1 MSPEVCPF
9 CGKSFKRLK
18 SHLPYCKAAK
28 IPLSHHEPMVSSP
41 PGQLEADS
49 FKIKG
54 KKTPQLN
61 KKTSPE
67 APGKSGHMSPQVK
80 PKKKSIRATIEAAKS
95 SQTSPGTDSAP
106 QSLET
111 VPSRSA
117 STKSKSSAESQ
128 KPKSAS
134 KGKQI
139 KCPEKEMAVGKEMPR
154 ITVQHVGSTLG
165 RAKTNRP
172 SIETTQTNTK
182 SGLSPASFNIM
193 IQHKN
198 SLLTLK
204 DNVSGSKATSYKPS
218 ILPDLKTSKVGF
230 QQTEFTSVL
239 PGHLSNFQ
247 SKTVDTAATIEM
259 RKNNLSGRSLGQV
272 TLRELPEWLACK
284 TPRCPGDAAEMM
296 LRGWQWYYRKYID
309 VRKGGVGGIGMLLA
323 GYCMLGYVWSYPHL
337 SMYTYEHL
345 SLYSVTFWVKVFN
358 CFVFIEHERW
368 RKYH

>member
-28 IPLSHHEPMVSSP
+28 PALSHHEPTVSSP

-54 KKTPQLN
+54 TKTPQLD

-95 SQTSPGTDSAP
+95 SQTSPGMDSAP
-106 QSLET
+106 QTLET
-111 VPSRSA
+111 VPSRST
-117 STKSKSSAESQ
+117 STKSRSSAESQ
-128 KPKSAS
+128 KPQSAS

-165 RAKTNRP
+165 RAKTNMP
-172 SIETTQTNTK
+172 SIETTQMNTK
-182 SGLSPASFNIM
+182 SGLSPASLNII
-193 IQHKN
+193 IQPKN
-198 SLLTLK
+198 SLLPLK

-247 SKTVDTAATIEM
+247 SRTVDTAATIEM
-259 RKNNLSGRSLGQV
+259 RKSNSSAGRSLGQV

-323 GYCMLGYVWSYPHL
+323 GYCMLSYVWSYPHL

-345 SLYSVTFWVKVFN
+345 SLYSVTF
-358 CFVFIEHERW
+358 
-368 RKYH
+368 

>member
-259 RKNNLSGRSLGQV
+259 RKNNLSAGRSLGQV

-337 SMYTYEHL
+337 
-345 SLYSVTFWVKVFN
+345 K
-358 CFVFIEHERW
+358 HERW